1 MADANHLR
9 AGSVKQLCYF
19 CGNARPPRKNCPAK
33 DAACNFCQKVGHY
46 FKVCQKRLGNRSIDA
61 IKKTAAIQGP
71 KLATFSASEISNNT
85 WVLCNVKINGIVA
98 KSLLDTG
105 SSDCCTDRRFADK
118 HSLNIRRAVGEVT
131 LAETSVRMPIR
142 DQCITHLLVENN
154 EYSDVTLNVLDNIT
168 TDVMIGKKIFKE
180 HDSVTF
186 TFEGHRPPLTLNAL
200 KKMSVPFPKPF
211 SHLSENCRPVADKP
225 RKYSQADLHF
235 IRDETQRL
243 LSDDLIEPSNSPWRA
258 QVLVATEQSGKR
270 RMVIDYSRTISR
282 FTQLDAY
289 PLPRIDEIV
298 ELAQYRVF
306 TTVDL
311 KSTYHQLEL
320 NPRDRDF
327 TAFQSGKALYQW
339 RSLPF
344 GLTNAVSE
352 FQRTIDYIVR
362 ENDLKGC
369 SPYLDDITI
378 AGANQVEHDRNLQA
392 FYVAASK
399 GNLTINESKTQLS
412 RAEISLL
419 GYMVGYRSVE
429 PQIPAGY
436 NLY

>member
-1 MADANHLR
+1 
-9 AGSVKQLCYF
+9 
-19 CGNARPPRKNCPAK
+19 
-33 DAACNFCQKVGHY
+33 
-46 FKVCQKRLGNRSIDA
+46 
-61 IKKTAAIQGP
+61 
-71 KLATFSASEISNNT
+71 
-85 WVLCNVKINGIVA
+85 
-98 KSLLDTG
+98 
-105 SSDCCTDRRFADK
+105 
-118 HSLNIRRAVGEVT
+118 
-131 LAETSVRMPIR
+131 
-142 DQCITHLLVENN
+142 LVENN
-154 EYSDVTLNVLDNIT
+154 EYSDVTFNVLDNLA
-168 TDVMIGKKIFKE
+168 TDVIIGEKIFKE
-180 HDSVTF
+180 HKGVTF

-200 KKMSVPFPKPF
+200 KEMSVPFSKPF